1 MSSDILFTLLYIL
14 LTICVIYPPIEFISA
29 GLTIPTVFSSFL
41 GLEEEQFIRYHI
53 KRSSLT
59 LFIYSLLPLGYIL
72 GLVVFAY
79 DEEVIEIKYYK
90 KLNWTSVIV
99 FILGFVICFG
109 RTVTFLDSI
118 FNDKFDYS
126 FISPVLY

>member
-29 GLTIPTVFSSFL
+29 GLTIPTAFSSFL
-41 GLEEEQFIRYHI
+41 GFEEEQFIRYHI

-59 LFIYSLLPLGYIL
+59 LFVYSLLPLGYIL

-79 DEEVIEIKYYK
+79 DEEVIEVGQI
-90 KLNWTSVIV
+90 LQNWTSVNV
-99 FILGFVICFG
+99 LILGFVVCFG
-109 RTVTFLDSI
+109 
-118 FNDKFDYS
+118 
-126 FISPVLY
+126 